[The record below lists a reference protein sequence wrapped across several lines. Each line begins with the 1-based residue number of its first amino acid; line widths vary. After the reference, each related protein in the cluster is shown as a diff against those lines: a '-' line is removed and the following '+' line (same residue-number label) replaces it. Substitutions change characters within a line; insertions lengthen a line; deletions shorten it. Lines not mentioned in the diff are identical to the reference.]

1 MTVAEIKE
9 QIIAILKES
18 LSPIR
23 NEEGCLTMAI
33 SESNIDFIADEI
45 VKLFQCKNIIAEV
58 KEAWTPDKRSFEEV
72 EKEKQIQNDCNNCA
86 FGICLTKDW
95 PCFDCDGSNKWEPI
109 KTE

>member
-45 VKLFQCKNIIAEV
+45 VKLFQCKNIIAKV
-58 KEAWTPDKRSFEEV
+58 KEANTPDKRSFEEA
-72 EKEKQIQNDCNNCA
+72 EKDKPDKFSNNEDYEA
-86 FGICLTKDW
+86 GFKDGIEWMGT
-95 PCFDCDGSNKWEPI
+95 
-109 KTE
+109 